1 MRFPSIVRRRTSSA
15 LARAFG
21 LTLACIVVVE
31 TGCAHGPTSEDRTKA
46 RGRYDVAVAL
56 VQEGQKAAAAGDQP
70 TRDDKYREAL
80 KELLDAERLVADDF
94 ETQLLLGQIYFL
106 GFRRHDDAVLHLER
120 AIALKAASA
129 PKDAAPAERE
139 YAEAEQTLGV
149 VLVDRGQPEAALPH
163 FEKARTN
170 LLYGTPYFAEQEMGQ
185 ALFLLGRHAEA
196 VRHLTIALQQQP
208 DLCGAYAKLAEVN
221 EARGDEIGVQKALAD
236 FLSRCDSDRLRT
248 NVGAPM
254 IAPAFFKLG
263 ESRLRAGEKD
273 AAVDAFR
280 ACATRFPTEAAGL
293 ECGRRL
299 QLLGLPVPP
308 PAPTAGG

>member
-1 MRFPSIVRRRTSSA
+1 MWLCSAKLRRLAANVVVA
-15 LARAFG
+15 LAA
-21 LTLACIVVVE
+21 
-31 TGCAHGPTSEDRTKA
+31 GCAHGPTPQDRTAA
-46 RGRYDVAVAL
+46 RGHYEVAVAL

-80 KELLDAERLVADDF
+80 KELLDAERLASDDA
-94 ETQLLLGQIYFL
+94 ELQLLLGQVYFL
-106 GFRRHDDAVLHLER
+106 GFRRHEDAIVRLER

-129 PKDAAPAERE
+129 PDGAAPAEHE

-149 VLVDRGQPEAALPH
+149 VLVDRGQPEAALVH

-185 ALFLLGRHAEA
+185 ALFLLGRHDEA

-221 EARGDEIGVQKALAD
+221 EARGDEPAVQKALGE
-236 FLSRCDSDRLRT
+236 FLTRCDSERLRG

-254 IAPAFFKLG
+254 IAPALFKLG
-263 ESRLRAGEKD
+263 ESRLRSGDKD
-273 AAVDAFR
+273 GAVDAFR
-280 ACATRFPTEAAGL
+280 SCGARFPTEPAGV
-293 ECGRRL
+293 ECARRL
-299 QLLGLPVPP
+299 DVLGVPL
-308 PAPTAGG
+308 AAASVGAGG